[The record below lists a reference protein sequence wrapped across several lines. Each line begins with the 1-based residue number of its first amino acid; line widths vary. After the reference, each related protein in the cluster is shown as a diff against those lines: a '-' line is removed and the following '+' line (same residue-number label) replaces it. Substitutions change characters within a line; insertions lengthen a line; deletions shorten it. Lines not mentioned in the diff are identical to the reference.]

1 MNMRIGWSHNKMAF
15 TTSFVEGGAL
25 FLFLV
30 VQWTIRSPH
39 PKLNCYLSVLHRVNS
54 LCVPLGVLA
63 MAGRQTEKEKLY
75 IYCYINKFVVY
86 KYFEKEDQ
94 PPNETPEFVLN
105 NLANNF
111 RRKKFRRIYLYLLQV
126 VYSN

>member
-1 MNMRIGWSHNKMAF
+1 
-15 TTSFVEGGAL
+15 
-25 FLFLV
+25 
-30 VQWTIRSPH
+30 
-39 PKLNCYLSVLHRVNS
+39 
-54 LCVPLGVLA
+54 

-75 IYCYINKFVVY
+75 ILAYKQVVVY

-94 PPNETPEFVLN
+94 PPNETPEFVLI

-126 VYSN
+126 VDSN